1 MHLVKPKKNGL
12 LSWYFKDCIYAPINK
27 EMIPYKEIRED
38 FENIYCEFSRTNY
51 QKKVSHFPNCRMTKI
66 INYTLRNI
74 EVNFFYTISGK
85 YIQIRIKDMG
95 KKNNQ
100 FTLIN

>member
-1 MHLVKPKKNGL
+1 MIFMHLVKPKKNGL

-51 QKKVSHFPNCRMTKI
+51 QKKVSHFPNCRMTK
-66 INYTLRNI
+66 NNKLYV
-74 EVNFFYTISGK
+74 EKYGGKFFSY
-85 YIQIRIKDMG
+85 YIWRIYPK
-95 KKNNQ
+95 
-100 FTLIN
+100 